1 MSIFAL
7 IFVII
12 FSALIVK
19 IGSTAL
25 RMTGIDKET
34 ARFQSLSAFTGTGF
48 TTTEAENI
56 VNHPQRRK
64 IVKTLMLLGN
74 IGIVS
79 IVATVFLSFRGGT
92 LGASL
97 AKLGLIGVVFFV
109 LLFASLVK
117 GLENVLDRFIERRLS
132 KMTHFSMGGFSE
144 VVKLA
149 SGYGIAEVGIG
160 ANHPLG
166 GKRLLESNLSRSDI
180 MVLAIKRGF
189 HLIPTPKA
197 NEVIEGGDKLLCFG
211 RLKSLTAVADSESLQ
226 GAEEPPADTDAPR

>member
-7 IFVII
+7 ISII
-12 FSALIVK
+12 LISALIIK

-34 ARFQSLSAFTGTGF
+34 SRFQSLSAFTGTGF

-74 IGIVS
+74 VGIVTV
-79 IVATVFLSFRGGT
+79 VATVFLSFRGGT
-92 LGASL
+92 LSDSL
-97 AKLGLIGVVFFV
+97 TKLGLIGIVFFV
-109 LLFASLVK
+109 LLFASLIK

-132 KMTHFSMGGFSE
+132 KMTHFSTGGFSE
-144 VVKLA
+144 IVKLA
-149 SGYGIAEVGIG
+149 RGYGIAEVGIP
-160 ANHPLG
+160 ADHPLG
-166 GKRLLESNLSRSDI
+166 GKKLFESNLSSSDI

-189 HLIPTPKA
+189 RLIPTPKA
-197 NEVIEGGDKLLCFG
+197 NEAIEEGDKLLCFG
-211 RLKSLTAVADSESLQ
+211 RLKNLTAVAASESLQ
-226 GAEEPPADTDAPR
+226 GPMDSPGGRDTTG